1 MVESVST
8 RGVIQIHQKPRVL
21 LVDDVPDNLKLLGS
35 LFDSAELELSFA
47 KNGIRALKLAE
58 RSRFELAILDLKLPD
73 IDGFELAK
81 RIQELQPE
89 CEIIFCSAY
98 NDRENRDRGFLMGGI
113 DFIEKPYDLQ
123 ITRTRVKSHV
133 ERILLRRRILM
144 ERNRQDAILSN
155 IRDAVITVN
164 EQEIIVDWNLGAS
177 NIFGCSTEQIVGK
190 PLSLLFP
197 QDARHRSFSEMQQ
210 AAQSDDR
217 GVTRLVNEMQSWDGE
232 RFMAELSVSPPYELD
247 TAMYTATIR
256 RIADSVTLKQLCS
269 LYKQALS
276 GMYQAY
282 LVVTHEGVILERS
295 AAFDALN
302 AELNLSCGEVGKTL
316 EDCLIADLFARVQ
329 SGETEFTLDR
339 TCGVSKLRV
348 RAYFEESHRPAYLV
362 VFERQGE
369 TDAR

>member
-8 RGVIQIHQKPRVL
+8 RGVIQINQKPRVL

-81 RIQELQPE
+81 RIRKLQPE

-197 QDARHRSFSEMQQ
+197 QDACYRSFSEMLQ
-210 AAQSDDR
+210 ASQSDER
-217 GVTRLVNEMQSWDGE
+217 GVTRLVNEMQVWSGE
-232 RFMAELSVSPPYELD
+232 RFMAELSISLPYELD

-269 LYKQALS
+269 LYKQALH
-276 GMYQAY
+276 GADQAY
-282 LVVTHEGVILERS
+282 LVVTHEGVILEQS
-295 AAFDALN
+295 PAFESLN
-302 AELNLSCGEVGKTL
+302 AQLNLSCGEVGTTL
-316 EDCLIADLFARVQ
+316 GDCLIAELFSRVQ
-329 SGETEFTLDR
+329 RGESEFSLDQS
-339 TCGVSKLRV
+339 CGVGELRM
-348 RAYFEESHRPAYLV
+348 RAYFEDSHRPAYLIL
-362 VFERQGE
+362 FER
-369 TDAR
+369 